1 MKAGS
6 GALMN
11 APVEQQLRQLPELE
25 PPGDAWQRVSGVAGR
40 DRRLARWRQFWP
52 LVVAGGLTATAAAL
66 VTAIVLVGARQPAVI
81 APAPEL
87 ITVQAPAPE
96 LDRLQAQSR
105 ALETMLRGL
114 PQRPEVVR
122 AENAAA
128 IASLEDRIAQLDWT
142 LSRSRA
148 GVDVAAEEPAL
159 WRERVGL
166 MGELVRARYTEAGVA
181 AY

>member
-1 MKAGS
+1 
-6 GALMN
+6 MN
-11 APVEQQLRQLPELE
+11 APVEQQLRQLPELD
-25 PPGDAWQRVSGVAGR
+25 PPVDAWQRVRRVA
-40 DRRLARWRQFWP
+40 RRERWHARWRQFWP
-52 LVVAGGLTATAAAL
+52 LVVAGGLTATAAVL
-66 VTAIVLVGARQPAVI
+66 VMAIVLVGAREPAVV
-81 APAPEL
+81 APSPEW
-87 ITVQAPAPE
+87 IRVQAPAPE

-114 PQRPEVVR
+114 PRRPELMR

-128 IASLEDRIAQLDWT
+128 ITSLEDRIAELDWA

-148 GVDVAAEEPAL
+148 RAGVADAEPAM

-166 MGELVRARYTEAGVA
+166 MGQLVRARYTEAGVA